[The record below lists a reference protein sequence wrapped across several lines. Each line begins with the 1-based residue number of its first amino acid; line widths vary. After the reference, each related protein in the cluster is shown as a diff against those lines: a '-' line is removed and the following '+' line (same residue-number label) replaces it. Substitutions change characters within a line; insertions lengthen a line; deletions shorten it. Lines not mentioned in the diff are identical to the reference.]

1 MENLNYP
8 KSYKCVCGR
17 KAELYL
23 INITTKF
30 KGIYITVIN
39 VPTYECLS
47 NHVKMAQL
55 TRVIIKQLLKEAY
68 NQNLKIIEYM
78 D

>member
-1 MENLNYP
+1 MENLKYP

-17 KAELYL
+17 EAKLYL

-30 KGIYITVIN
+30 KDTYITVVN

-55 TRVIIKQLLKEAY
+55 TRMKIKQLLKEAY
-68 NQNLKIIEYM
+68 NQNLKIIEYI